1 MPDEGCDF
9 FSARFIAAKVEGAFR
24 GGFVVVSVYLKDGLK
39 GSGVNLEILRVL
51 GEFLTSCGCP
61 WVAGGDWN
69 MNPLELRRTGWL
81 QQVSGELVAP
91 EECTCTCGEG
101 DVLDYFVVSAG
112 LRSRCKAAKVWA
124 DAPCSPH
131 SPVVM
136 VMEQAARADPI
147 VQRVMWKAFPAK
159 PLIGRSREAA
169 PVEWSWEIGAAGLD
183 LAGSW
188 REWLGNAEGCLCRE
202 FDLVGKEAE
211 AYCGRAAGF
220 TTKVVPF
227 DLVSKAA
234 KSPRTT
240 KLARAWKGL
249 QALWRRACLVAGRVA
264 KGGRGRRE
272 LDEIRVSMGA
282 MGGLGAGV

>member
-1 MPDEGCDF
+1 M
-9 FSARFIAAKVEGAFR
+9 V
-24 GGFVVVSVYLKDGLK
+24 
-39 GSGVNLEILRVL
+39 VL
-51 GEFLTSCGCP
+51 GSLVVMEHES
-61 WVAGGDWN
+61 
-69 MNPLELRRTGWL
+69 LELRRTGWL

-101 DVLDYFVVSAG
+101 DVLDYFVVLAG
-112 LRSRCKAAKVWA
+112 LRSRRKAAKVWA

-159 PLIGRSREAA
+159 PHVGCSREAA
-169 PVEWSWEIGAAGLD
+169 PVEWSWEIGTAGLD

-188 REWLGNAEGCLCRE
+188 QEWLGNAEGCLRRE

-220 TTKVVPF
+220 TTKVAPL
-227 DLVSKAA
+227 DLVPKAA
-234 KSPRTT
+234 KPPRTT
-240 KLARAWKGL
+240 KLARAWTGPSGHMEAGL
-249 QALWRRACLVAGRVA
+249 PGGWARGQGRQRPEGAGRDQGLHLHHGGPGSGIRCGGAGWGGIYWRPRLEGEPRRRAVHVGS
-264 KGGRGRRE
+264 G
-272 LDEIRVSMGA
+272 
-282 MGGLGAGV
+282 